1 MGGGCWERIELG
13 EELQVGCSLQSL
25 KSPREIRHQA
35 LFHYHI
41 KECKLGLTA
50 LCWQRS
56 VWSYKRM
63 WERCFLW
70 ILQNCSAFYRESSL
84 NYKIEM
90 NVKWLTTPDSIKRKK
105 KKKIAVNSSRNGL
118 TIGNIQEWVP
128 SSRKIMKDTG
138 CPWSGQ
144 KVAMLG
150 NPGFLWPHPATI
162 KIGDF
167 MLTQF

>member
-1 MGGGCWERIELG
+1 MFPMD
-13 EELQVGCSLQSL
+13 S
-25 KSPREIRHQA
+25 A
-35 LFHYHI
+35 
-41 KECKLGLTA
+41 KL
-50 LCWQRS
+50 LC
-56 VWSYKRM
+56 
-63 WERCFLW
+63 
-70 ILQNCSAFYRESSL
+70 ILQRKLSKLQNRNECEVI
-84 NYKIEM
+84 NYPRLHQKE
-90 NVKWLTTPDSIKRKK
+90 K